1 MLRQKHYNID
11 NFCVTYITIAKKYW
25 TCDGDWGIK
34 PLSCHIWYGL
44 HFQRAV
50 ERVQLFFHFN
60 RSISLLVGK
69 QLCLHLARS
78 YIAWRS
84 YLLPSSEYT

>member
-1 MLRQKHYNID
+1 MLRQKHNID
-11 NFCVTYITIAKKYW
+11 NFCVTYGPVN
-25 TCDGDWGIK
+25 GDWGIK

-50 ERVQLFFHFN
+50 ERVQLFFHFD

-69 QLCLHLARS
+69 QLCLHLAQL
-78 YIAWRS
+78 YCMQV
-84 YLLPSSEYT
+84 LPVALQ